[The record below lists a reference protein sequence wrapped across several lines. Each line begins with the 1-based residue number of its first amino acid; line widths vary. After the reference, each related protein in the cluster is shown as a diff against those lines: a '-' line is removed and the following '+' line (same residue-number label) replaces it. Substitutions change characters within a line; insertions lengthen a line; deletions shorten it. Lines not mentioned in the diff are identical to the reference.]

1 MKLLLFNLGLS
12 NVGDWIYLIALN
24 LIVLDMT
31 GSPFAVA
38 VLYIL
43 KPLAAILTN
52 MWSGSLIDRL
62 NQRQLL
68 MLLDL
73 IRGALIM
80 ILPIVSSSLIFMYS
94 LVLFVNM
101 ASAVFKPTSMVYMT
115 KILPEEDRMRFNALR
130 SLVDSGGFILGPGI
144 AGVLFWLGSP
154 WMAIYINGFTF
165 LLSAALTMLLPQVSN
180 PEEKWSSF
188 SIKEIK
194 GDWEVV
200 RKFSRSH
207 VVTMVIYSLFSL
219 LIVMTAAVDS
229 LEAAFSKDVLGLTNT
244 SYGFLVS
251 IAGGGIMLGSV
262 IQTWRAFQLTT
273 RALMGFGSV
282 FLAVGYLIY
291 ASSSGFAS
299 AAIGVFLLSFSL
311 AFANTGFFTFYQS
324 HIPIKIMGRVGSV
337 YDWLESFFVIAM
349 VIGFGMI
356 AEFYSIRVAVLI
368 GVMVMLILSLGLYRF
383 LKKAEPGS
391 ASRKHQKLA

>member
-1 MKLLLFNLGLS
+1 MKLLLCNLGLS

-68 MLLDL
+68 MILDL

-80 ILPIVSSSLIFMYS
+80 VLPVVSSSLIIMYS
-94 LVLFVNM
+94 VVLFVNM

-144 AGVLFWLGSP
+144 AGVLFWIGSP
-154 WMAIYINGFTF
+154 WMAIYINAFTF
-165 LLSAALTMLLPQVSN
+165 LLSAVLTMLLPQVSN
-180 PEEKWSSF
+180 PGEKWSRF
-188 SIKEIK
+188 SMKEVK
-194 GDWEVV
+194 EDWCVV
-200 RKFSRSH
+200 RKFSGTH
-207 VVTMVIYSLFSL
+207 ILTMVIYSLFSL

-229 LEAAFSKDVLGLTNT
+229 LEAAFSKEVLGLTNT

-251 IAGGGIMLGSV
+251 IAGGGIMLGAA
-262 IQTWRAFQLTT
+262 IQTWRVFQLTT
-273 RALMGFGSV
+273 RALMGYGSV
-282 FLAVGYLIY
+282 FLAIGYLIY
-291 ASSSGFAS
+291 ASSSGFVS

-337 YDWLESFFVIAM
+337 YDWLESFFVIGT

-356 AEFYSIRVAVLI
+356 AQFYSIRLAVLLGTI
-368 GVMVMLILSLGLYRF
+368 VMLILSLSLYRIT
-383 LKKAEPGS
+383 KKVEPDS
-391 ASRKHQKLA
+391 FSRKHQELA